1 MSASVAPT
9 STVPAAAHDVAGPP
23 GPRSLAD
30 QLRGWPEPLLAEL
43 LEARPDLATPAPQD
57 SGQLASR
64 ASTRGSVL
72 RALDSLTRLELV
84 VLDALTVL
92 EGRASTERLLAIVN
106 GAPQRVEKALD
117 RVRRLALV
125 WGIDEDLRLVSAVA
139 DTLGSRVSG
148 LGAPVEQLLAPAG
161 PGRVA
166 QLLADLGERSTGDRT
181 ADVRRVAGVLVDPVR
196 VDRLLA
202 EAGPAAQA
210 LLRHLDSSGAAGASE
225 TLDPAIRPGSARTP
239 AEHLVARGLLL
250 PQDARHLA
258 VPRQVALT
266 LRGGRTT
273 REAVDE
279 PPPLVTSPRAATLV
293 DQAAAGAAHELLH
306 RTELLLEHWS
316 ARPPVALRQ
325 GGLAVRDLRSTAA
338 TLGLEQ
344 RTAGLLVEVAMA
356 AGLVAQGDAEGL
368 DVAWLPTE
376 ASDLWRAQPPGQRWT
391 RLAGAW
397 LGSPRLAG
405 AIGSRIEGRGVNALA
420 PDLER
425 PWLPDTR
432 RMALHEVGALDPGCV
447 LAAGTGVPSL
457 VGRLSWLR
465 PRRPAARRE
474 AVGWVVE
481 EAGALGVLGLGGLSR
496 HGRALLEAGPAEAA
510 AVLEPLLPAP
520 VDHVLV
526 QADLT
531 AVAPGPLE
539 ESLARQ
545 LATVAQ
551 VESRGGATVYRFT
564 EQSVRHAFDV
574 GWSAGEVHK
583 VIGRASRTE
592 VPQPLRYLVDD
603 VARRFGTVR
612 VGIAEAFLRS
622 DDEAVLTALVHDP
635 RAETLGLRR
644 LAPTVVV
651 STTPVDVLLPRLR
664 ELGVAPVVEGPDG
677 EVRVARREARR
688 ARSPRQPAQSDGART
703 AARTAA
709 TVTAIR
715 AGDRAAQA
723 GSAPAVRQTPTSALA
738 TLRSAADAGATVE
751 IAYVDKDG
759 SVHDRLVD
767 PRSVEGGWL
776 RALDHRSEELR
787 SFAVHRI
794 SAVRAV

>member
-1 MSASVAPT
+1 MSASAVPT
-9 STVPAAAHDVAGPP
+9 PTVPTAARDVAGPT
-23 GPRSLAD
+23 GPRSLAE
-30 QLRGWPEPLLAEL
+30 QLRGWPDPQLAEL

-64 ASTRGSVL
+64 ASTRASVL

-84 VLDALTVL
+84 VLDALAVL
-92 EGRASTERLLAIVN
+92 GGRAADDRLLAVVN
-106 GAPQRVEKALD
+106 GAPRRVEEALD
-117 RVRRLALV
+117 RVGRLALV
-125 WGIDEDLRLVSAVA
+125 WGTGEDLRLVSAVA
-139 DTLGSRVSG
+139 DTLGSTVSG
-148 LGAPVEQLLAPAG
+148 LGASVEQLLAPAG

-166 QLLADLGERSTGDRT
+166 QLLADLGERSTGDRA
-181 ADVRRVAGVLVDPVR
+181 ADVGRVAEVLGDPAR
-196 VDRLLA
+196 VERLLG
-202 EAGPAAQA
+202 EVGPAAEA
-210 LLRHLDSSGAAGASE
+210 LLRHLESSGAAGSSD
-225 TLDPAIRPGSARTP
+225 TLDPTMRAGSARTP
-239 AEHLVARGLLL
+239 AEHLTARGLLL
-250 PQDARHLA
+250 PKDARHLA
-258 VPRQVALT
+258 VPREVALA

-273 REAVDE
+273 HEAVDE
-279 PPPLVTSPRAATLV
+279 PPSLVTSPRAAALV

-316 ARPPVALRQ
+316 TRPPVVLRH
-325 GGLAVRDLRSTAA
+325 GGLAVRDLRGTAA
-338 TLGLEQ
+338 TLGVEQ
-344 RTAGLLVEVAMA
+344 RTAALLVEVAMA
-356 AGLVAQGDAEGL
+356 AGLVAQGDAEGY
-368 DVAWLPTE
+368 DVAWLPTD
-376 ASDLWRAQPPGQRWT
+376 ASDLWRIQPPGQRWA
-391 RLAGAW
+391 RLAEAW

-405 AIGSRIEGRGVNALA
+405 AVGSRIEGRGVNALA

-432 RMALHEVGALDPGCV
+432 RMCLREVGGLEPGCV

-457 VGRLSWLR
+457 VSRLGWLR
-465 PRRPAARRE
+465 PRRPVARSE

-481 EAGALGVLGLGGLSR
+481 EAAVLGVLGLGGLSR
-496 HGRALLEAGPAEAA
+496 HGRALLETGPAEAA
-510 AVLEPLLPAP
+510 AALEPLLPAP
-520 VDHVLV
+520 VDHVLL

-539 ESLARQ
+539 DSLARR

-574 GWSAGEVHK
+574 GWSAGEIHE
-583 VIGRASRTE
+583 VISRASRTE

-622 DDEAVLTALVHDP
+622 DDEAALTALVHDP
-635 RAETLGLRR
+635 RAEALGLRR

-664 ELGVAPVVEGPDG
+664 ELGVAPVVEGADG
-677 EVRVARREARR
+677 EVRVARPEARR
-688 ARSPRQPAQSDGART
+688 ARSPRQAPAEGARA

-723 GSAPAVRQTPTSALA
+723 GSAPAVRQTPISALA

-794 SAVRAV
+794 SAVRTV